1 MGNSFLKT
9 WVFITIC
16 GGMLCLPRTLTATIF
31 SFTDNNGVVHF
42 SNVPDD
48 PRYRPMVSRRIRY
61 ARPVNHLRYDPYIS
75 EAARRFSVDPLLIK
89 AIISAES
96 NFDRTAVSK
105 KGAKGLMQLM
115 PATINDMNVSDPF
128 DAEDNITGGT
138 RYFSRLLKTFNGDL
152 NLTLAAYNAGPTLVK
167 KIGRVPKISETRNYV
182 SKVIKNYRKYQAVGL
197 NL

>member
-1 MGNSFLKT
+1 MRNNFLKT
-9 WVFITIC
+9 WVFIIIC
-16 GGMLCLPRTLTATIF
+16 GMLFLPNTLTATIF

-182 SKVIKNYRKYQAVGL
+182 SKVIRNYRKYQAVGL

>member
-1 MGNSFLKT
+1 
-9 WVFITIC
+9 
-16 GGMLCLPRTLTATIF
+16 MLCLPRTLTATIF

-75 EAARRFSVDPLLIK
+75 KAARRFSVDPLLIK

-152 NLTLAAYNAGPTLVK
+152 NLTLAAYNAGPTVVK

>member
-1 MGNSFLKT
+1 MGNFFLKT

-16 GGMLCLPRTLTATIF
+16 GGMLCLPGTLTATIF

-61 ARPVNHLRYDPYIS
+61 ARPVNHLRYDLYIS
-75 EAARRFSVDPLLIK
+75 KAARRFSVDPLLIK

-152 NLTLAAYNAGPTLVK
+152 NLTLAAYNAGPTVVK
-167 KIGRVPKISETRNYV
+167 KIGRVPKISETLNYV